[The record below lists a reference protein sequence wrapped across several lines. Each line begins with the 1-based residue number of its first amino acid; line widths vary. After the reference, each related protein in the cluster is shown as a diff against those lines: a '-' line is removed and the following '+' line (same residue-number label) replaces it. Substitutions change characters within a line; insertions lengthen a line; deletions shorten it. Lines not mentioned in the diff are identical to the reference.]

1 MWRLESDLKAD
12 GAFVAVGSV
21 RLFDDVG
28 MPAMLAPAG
37 LRVDLICTTVT
48 DQRRRVALA
57 GSMCLVSFSA
67 SGA

>member
-1 MWRLESDLKAD
+1 MK
-12 GAFVAVGSV
+12 GAT
-21 RLFDDVG
+21 
-28 MPAMLAPAG
+28 MLATLQKLGVAASFSRPG
-37 LRVDLICTTVT
+37 VSDVT

>member
-1 MWRLESDLKAD
+1 MKQEA
-12 GAFVAVGSV
+12 AFVAGAPSLEALFGVAVPGIGEVAHRDGV
-21 RLFDDVG
+21 RAERAL
-28 MPAMLAPAG
+28 
-37 LRVDLICTTVT
+37 VT